1 MVTMTSKGKNK
12 ATPYQHSHTLDFT
25 LEVVSMTANGDVTA
39 ICKLCLYEGQDVVE
53 LNGNSTQKR
62 KHRSDIQYFTKSFNP
77 HKYRSHHA
85 GQHKESWA
93 WYQTLLVEDKKQFF
107 DAKIP
112 DTNTLH
118 QHMDLATDTLRFFI
132 NAPSVETIVDDLFF
146 RDNKQLHEFDDNI
159 PEATVKKAA
168 TKAKPEANAMKL
180 FVQNEDNPHYT
191 IIIKNVMRFDLT
203 MDHVSVGMSFR
214 ETAAPI

>member
-1 MVTMTSKGKNK
+1 
-12 ATPYQHSHTLDFT
+12 
-25 LEVVSMTANGDVTA
+25 MTANGDVTA
-39 ICKLCLYEGQDVVE
+39 RCKLCLYEGQDVVE

-62 KHRSDIQYFTKSFNP
+62 KHRSDIHFTKSFNP

-132 NAPSVETIVDDLFF
+132 NAPIVETIVDDLFF

-168 TKAKPEANAMKL
+168 TKAKQKAKGKRHEVVCPE
-180 FVQNEDNPHYT
+180 
-191 IIIKNVMRFDLT
+191 
-203 MDHVSVGMSFR
+203 
-214 ETAAPI
+214 